1 VAWQQ
6 ERESKE
12 ARRERFTA
20 MADRFRGAEVL
31 YREGTRVSHA
41 RVDEILPEPA
51 GISAQISL
59 IPTRGLYNERPPS
72 WRIYSAWDVFGF
84 SADHW
89 SAAYISLTIYFER
102 GLIDAV
108 VYNCENSTSNHYD
121 EDRYDQIGLWIRKYR
136 RKKLERQLTP
146 ELRLLWNE
154 RLVGTVTQHLLG
166 EYPDIHGTFAPAEL
180 TAEVHADLASYAAS
194 QLSDLGGDED
204 DDVELDMRLRG
215 EWLLE
220 TSAGLRIR
228 TSIPTIDFRQGT
240 ISWDYFG
247 LMNENG

>member
-1 VAWQQ
+1 MAWKP

-41 RVDEILPEPA
+41 RVDDISPEPA

-84 SADHW
+84 SSDRW
-89 SAAYISLTIYFER
+89 DAAYISLTIYFER
-102 GLIDAV
+102 GLVEAV
-108 VYNCENSTSNHYD
+108 LRCCENITSRTYD

-154 RLVGTVTQHLLG
+154 RLIGTISQHLLG
-166 EYPDIHGTFAPAEL
+166 EYPDIQGTFAPAEL
-180 TAEVHADLASYAAS
+180 AAEVRADLASYAAN
-194 QLSDLGGDED
+194 QLSDREGD
-204 DDVELDMRLRG
+204 DDDNLEMRLRG
-215 EWLLE
+215 EWRIE
-220 TSAGLRIR
+220 TSTGLRIR
-228 TSIPTIDFRQGT
+228 CSIPSIDFREGT
-240 ISWDYFG
+240 ISWYYVG
-247 LMNENG
+247 PMNEGG